1 MKDELELTVLM
12 PCLNEAATLA
22 TCIQKANTCVARLG
36 VSAEILVADNGSND
50 GSQQIAESAGARLV
64 PVDQQGYGS
73 ALFHGSVA
81 ARGRFIIIADADDS
95 YDFGRL
101 DSYLAQ
107 LRAGYDLVMGNR
119 FAGGIAP
126 DAMPWKNRYIGTP
139 VLSFLGRLFFKA
151 PITDFNCGMRGYS
164 RRAFELMDLQTTGME
179 FASEMIIKATLLKLR
194 IAEVPTT
201 LRKDGRTRQPHLRP
215 WRDGWRHLRF
225 MLMYSPRW
233 LFLYPGLLLMIVGG
247 VTGLLLLPGP
257 ILLTEHVGL
266 DVHTLLFAFAAV
278 LIGFQAVSFAAF
290 ARIYAL
296 SEGLLPGDPL
306 VNRLFKTFTLEVGLA
321 AGALLLVG
329 GLGGAIVAVVRW
341 SQTGFGGLDA
351 RVVLRTAIPSATA
364 ICLGAQIILTSFLFS
379 LLGLRTR
386 SRTVSKASQDALLR

>member
-22 TCIQKANTCVARLG
+22 TCIHKAQGSIARLG
-36 VSAEILVADNGSND
+36 VNAEIIVADNGSLD
-50 GSQQIAESAGARLV
+50 GSRQIAESAGARVV
-64 PVDQQGYGS
+64 PVDEKGYGS

-95 YDFGRL
+95 YDFGQL
-101 DSYLAQ
+101 DPYLKK
-107 LRAGYDLVMGNR
+107 LRDGYDLVMGNR
-119 FAGGIAP
+119 FTGGISP

-151 PITDFNCGMRGYS
+151 PIADFNCGMRGYS

-201 LRKDGRTRQPHLRP
+201 LRKDGRTREPHLRP

-247 VTGLLLLPGP
+247 ATGLLLLPGP
-257 ILLTEHVGL
+257 IPLTEHVGL

-296 SEGLLPGDPL
+296 SEGLLPVDPIL
-306 VNRLFKTFTLEVGLA
+306 NRMFKTFTLEVGLVV
-321 AGALLLVG
+321 GALLL
-329 GLGGAIVAVVRW
+329 LGGFAGAMVAVLRW
-341 SQTGFGGLDA
+341 SQVGFGGLDA
-351 RVVLRTAIPSATA
+351 RMMLRTAIPSATA
-364 ICLGAQIILTSFLFS
+364 ICLGAQIILTSFLLS

-386 SRTVSKASQDALLR
+386 ARSTSAHRQA

>member
-22 TCIQKANTCVARLG
+22 ICIHKAQASIARLG
-36 VSAEILVADNGSND
+36 VSAEIVVADNGSAD
-50 GSQQIAESAGARLV
+50 GSQQIAESAGARV
-64 PVDQQGYGS
+64 VDVNEKGYGS
-73 ALFHGSVA
+73 ALFQGSVA

-95 YDFGRL
+95 YDFGNL
-101 DSYLAQ
+101 DPYLQ
-107 LRAGYDLVMGNR
+107 KLRDGYDLVMGNR
-119 FAGGIAP
+119 FTGGISP

-151 PITDFNCGMRGYS
+151 PIADFNCGMRGYS
-164 RRAFELMDLQTTGME
+164 RVAFERMDLQTTGME

-201 LRKDGRTRQPHLRP
+201 LRKDGRTREPHLRP

-247 VTGLLLLPGP
+247 VTGVLLLPGP
-257 ILLTEHVGL
+257 IPLTEGVGL

-296 SEGLLPGDPL
+296 TEGLLPADPTL
-306 VNRLFKTFTLEVGLA
+306 TRMFKTFTLEVGLVV
-321 AGALLLVG
+321 GALLFLG
-329 GLGGAIVAVVRW
+329 GLTGAVVAVLRW
-341 SQTGFGGLDA
+341 SEAGFGGLDA
-351 RVVLRTAIPSATA
+351 RVMLRTAIPSATA

-386 SRTVSKASQDALLR
+386 ARRSPGNR

>member
-1 MKDELELTVLM
+1 MSKPELELTVLM

-22 TCIQKANTCVARLG
+22 TCIQKAHISIARLG
-36 VSAEILVADNGSND
+36 VNAEIIVADNGSDD
-50 GSQQIAESAGARLV
+50 GSQRIAEAAGARV
-64 PVDQQGYGS
+64 VQVDEKGYGS

-81 ARGRFIIIADADDS
+81 AQGRFIIIADADDS
-95 YDFGRL
+95 YDFARL
-101 DSYLAQ
+101 DSYIEQ

-151 PITDFNCGMRGYS
+151 PISDFNCGMRGYS
-164 RRAFELMDLQTTGME
+164 RRAFELMDLQTSGME

-201 LRKDGRTRQPHLRP
+201 LRKDGRTREPHLRP

-233 LFLYPGLLLMIVGG
+233 LFFYPGLLLMIVGG

-257 ILLTEHVGL
+257 IFLSEHLGL

-296 SEGLLPGDPL
+296 SEGLLPADPL
-306 VNRLFKTFTLEVGLA
+306 VNRMFKMFTLEVGLVV
-321 AGALLLVG
+321 GASLFVG
-329 GLGGAIVAVVRW
+329 GIAGGVIAVVRW
-341 SQTGFGGLDA
+341 SQVGFGALDA
-351 RVVLRTAIPSATA
+351 RVMLRTAIPSATA
-364 ICLGAQIILTSFLFS
+364 ICLGAQIVLTSFLFS
-379 LLGLRTR
+379 LLGLRKRARR
-386 SRTVSKASQDALLR
+386 SVDQRA